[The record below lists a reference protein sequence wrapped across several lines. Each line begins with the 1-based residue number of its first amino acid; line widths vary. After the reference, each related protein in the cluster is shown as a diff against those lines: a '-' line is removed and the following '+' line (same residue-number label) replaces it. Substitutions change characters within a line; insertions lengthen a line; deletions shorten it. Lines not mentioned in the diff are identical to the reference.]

1 MLESMPK
8 ANPRSIQELE
18 AQKKAIKEAAAAE
31 VAAIRKATAA
41 KVAALKSN
49 ERRLRAMDIRE
60 QKKRDNHAKILV
72 GVAMIYQCQTSDASA
87 AKFKG
92 MLEDFYADSPDRLK
106 AALYGLAARCQ
117 ETEQR
122 PGTGLMRTF
131 PKKCLTIGSIIFLI
145 SGLAA
150 LPYANAQATSS
161 IPFVGCASDGQL
173 GPRKAPHGK
182 TKVLTLSPE
191 LASQLAYYQA
201 QEGSGV
207 LAPRGWR
214 CFSTY
219 GSNGGSL
226 FVAPQLIDG
235 KLMFSDKWKGF
246 SGPVVQIS
254 DSFGGTS
261 GRFEVASI
269 IARVFPAH
277 KAFVANVIAEGNADS
292 SRLPIWPV
300 PEGQT
305 PLPQ

>member
-1 MLESMPK
+1 
-8 ANPRSIQELE
+8 
-18 AQKKAIKEAAAAE
+18 
-31 VAAIRKATAA
+31 
-41 KVAALKSN
+41 
-49 ERRLRAMDIRE
+49 
-60 QKKRDNHAKILV
+60 
-72 GVAMIYQCQTSDASA
+72 
-87 AKFKG
+87 
-92 MLEDFYADSPDRLK
+92 
-106 AALYGLAARCQ
+106 
-117 ETEQR
+117 
-122 PGTGLMRTF
+122 MRTF
-131 PKKCLTIGSIIFLI
+131 PKKCLAIGSIVFFA
-145 SGLAA
+145 SGFAA
-150 LPYANAQATSS
+150 LRYANAQATSS

-173 GPRKAPHGK
+173 GPRKAPHGN

-191 LASQLAYYQA
+191 LASKLAYYQA

-277 KAFVANVIAEGNADS
+277 KAFVANVIAEGMQTAADFPS
-292 SRLPIWPV
+292 GPYPKDKLHYRSREAVEYETPPQTEGLGTRSRLQKSDKAVTGVEMLSGPNEELNLVSLAIR
-300 PEGQT
+300 
-305 PLPQ
+305 LPQGAESLARAIVQQTEREIAADPPN